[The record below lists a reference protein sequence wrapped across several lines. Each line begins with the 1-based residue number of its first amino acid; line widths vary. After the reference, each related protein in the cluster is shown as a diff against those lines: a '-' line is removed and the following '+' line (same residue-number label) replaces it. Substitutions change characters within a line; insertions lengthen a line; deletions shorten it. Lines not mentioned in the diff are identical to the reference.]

1 MPATT
6 FNITS
11 LLHVYCGSRNKTNQR
26 VLFIFSLLSKTDTS
40 LLQLLYSLPVK
51 LHEYKSVS
59 RKKNSI
65 CHWDTFSSSSL
76 KIWYRIQNG
85 SSTREMEVV
94 RWYRPNLCCQRFA
107 FLASCKGTLQ
117 SAIRAFDDDGGLNP
131 SNIRISNLLAFWKNI
146 PESLQTVPL
155 QAVPNQDRTT
165 VLPPWKLI
173 IFMLC
178 ISRVKVAPFC
188 RRHSC
193 LPEPSLDF

>member
-11 LLHVYCGSRNKTNQR
+11 LLYVYCGSRNKTNQR

-146 PESLQTVPL
+146 ATASGTQSRSYYGTTPMKADNIHALYISGQSCPILQT
-155 QAVPNQDRTT
+155 
-165 VLPPWKLI
+165 
-173 IFMLC
+173 
-178 ISRVKVAPFC
+178 S
-188 RRHSC
+188 
-193 LPEPSLDF
+193 